1 MLAKNHRTVFGIEW
15 ERVTAIAIA
24 KLERSITRRDK
35 YWQEA
40 KNLSKNEA
48 KFKKKITIW

>member
-1 MLAKNHRTVFGIEW
+1 MAKNHRTLFGIKW

-24 KLERSITRRDK
+24 IVGRSITKRDK
-35 YWQEA
+35 YWKEA

-48 KFKKKITIW
+48 KI